1 MKTYSHNHEI
11 SVIGKK
17 NTDSGSNVPQCS
29 IVYTIHFH
37 VKKKNHLKKKNPH
50 NLLKPLYSVYYII
63 TRWQV
68 LVLCSS
74 RMPPVRPFP
83 FEAHCVFEAAAAA
96 PGMSVRRGGRSREVR
111 PHVGGGVAAFVVRHG
126 WQGRG
131 RVRTSPKKGQSAQ
144 WNESPSTTIWPWLKP
159 WWITSW

>member
-1 MKTYSHNHEI
+1 MKSFSYDHSI
-11 SVIGKK
+11 FVIAKK
-17 NTDSGSNVPQCS
+17 YRLVQMFLN
-29 IVYTIHFH
+29 IYTIHAFQAFSRRKEPFE
-37 VKKKNHLKKKNPH
+37 KKIPTI
-50 NLLKPLYSVYYII
+50 LLKPLYSVYYII

-68 LVLCSS
+68 LVLCFS